1 MNLIF
6 MQLPFTLSCMN
17 SLVSRQVALGSKPFT
32 ANGTLKRTLLGV
44 SPLMEHRLTPCRK
57 YFGTET
63 ALDQGTRGHIG
74 RHQLSMNIYLVWG
87 KLRRLGKG
95 LITLS
100 TLVRLAVCILMVDQ
114 VGAEL
119 KGFLT
124 DWTLVMVWS
133 WRVVFFA
140 TGCCHGSVL
149 WLDVAQKARPE
160 WGLRV

>member
-63 ALDQGTRGHIG
+63 ALDQGTRGNIG
-74 RHQLSMNIYLVWG
+74 RHQLSVYIYLVGG

-100 TLVRLAVCILMVDQ
+100 TLVWLAVCILMVDQ

-133 WRVVFFA
+133 
-140 TGCCHGSVL
+140 
-149 WLDVAQKARPE
+149 
-160 WGLRV
+160 